1 MQSGLAEL
9 KMLKTVPAN
18 STCLSSPSNSQGYRK
33 KWSANLFDYI
43 YAWASAW
50 GHGKVPVTFDDSTQ
64 TCGWHFAE
72 ISLFFEENTCILKN
86 HWTTLSLSFVIYIW
100 CWNLSSAVTIT
111 FFLRF
116 LTYNLYKGY
125 CFPLKHHLKPY
136 AEGKKCVNLKSDI
149 LPIFFQLIRNNPDQ
163 ETTTRFQVGSSFS
176 GEQTLGGAFTA
187 MASWIEARS
196 GLTWPRGFSL

>member
-1 MQSGLAEL
+1 MNNQSKSRGSIRNDGF
-9 KMLKTVPAN
+9 V
-18 STCLSSPSNSQGYRK
+18 
-33 KWSANLFDYI
+33 LF
-43 YAWASAW
+43 
-50 GHGKVPVTFDDSTQ
+50 GKGCYKLVYTID
-64 TCGWHFAE
+64 
-72 ISLFFEENTCILKN
+72 IRLCILKN